1 MAKENIPC
9 ETVVLPDLEISAE
22 PIEKGGASA
31 TIRGC
36 AQVLGAF
43 FVCFN
48 VWGLNFAFGSFQ
60 SFYALTF
67 IPSTTASAISW
78 IGTIQSWLL
87 IAAGLISGP
96 LFDMGFFRSMV
107 VIGTFFS
114 VLGFMMLSL
123 SHEYYA
129 IFLSQGVTMGL
140 GFGLL
145 YVPTVALISRRFS
158 RNRAVA
164 LGVATSGAPAGGI
177 IYTLIFN
184 QLIVGMGFAW
194 TVRIM
199 AFIMLALFVLAG
211 LLLASEANLPTN
223 QSADQRRR
231 LFDNR
236 ALRDLPFWSFTAS
249 NFLIYLGYITPYYY
263 IPTFAQTQLHASRST
278 GSYILMGSQAAS
290 IVGRVLTTVF
300 AHRFGSMISWV
311 ICCILSGILCLA
323 WISADS
329 ILRFVLF
336 VAFYGAISGALV
348 PLPPSVFP
356 HVCPYPESLG
366 TWLGMAQSISGFASL
381 IGPPIA
387 GALASIN
394 SKGSAD
400 LNFLGIQLF
409 SGITMTVGAF
419 SLLLLWY
426 LLYSQRGKTGL
437 F

>member
-1 MAKENIPC
+1 MAKENTPC

-31 TIRGC
+31 TIRG
-36 AQVLGAF
+36 
-43 FVCFN
+43 
-48 VWGLNFAFGSFQ
+48 GLNFAFGSFQ

-67 IPSTTASAISW
+67 IPSTTSSAISW

-123 SHEYYA
+123 SREYYA

-158 RNRAVA
+158 QNRAVA

-184 QLIVGMGFAW
+184 QLIAGMGFAW

-211 LLLASEANLPTN
+211 LLLALEANLVTN

-263 IPTFAQTQLHASRST
+263 IPTFAQTQLHASRSA

-336 VAFYGAISGALV
+336 VAFYGKTFHRVYAEGI
-348 PLPPSVFP
+348 
-356 HVCPYPESLG
+356 
-366 TWLGMAQSISGFASL
+366 MADS
-381 IGPPIA
+381 
-387 GALASIN
+387 
-394 SKGSAD
+394 
-400 LNFLGIQLF
+400 
-409 SGITMTVGAF
+409 TT
-419 SLLLLWY
+419 
-426 LLYSQRGKTGL
+426 
-437 F
+437 